1 MIKPIDFFLKIEQTI
16 NSLSTIDYNIDN
28 FNQDDFYTLFGTVK
42 KLFEDSCYNFT
53 IESGCSKAV
62 IIPAEGNFVFK
73 IPLMFDVNNYNCL
86 STDYCAE
93 EVSQYKE
100 AKIEGM
106 EYAFVKTVPF
116 DEMKIKYGAPLPFYI
131 QDKVEVFDK
140 WGKYDE
146 IYDEMAEKYENTLRL
161 PSLWIEDFC
170 NAYGVESFEDFGI
183 FVCNSG
189 INDLHSGN
197 VGYLDGM
204 PVVFDY
210 SGYFESNEDYNSD
223 YCDF

>member
-16 NSLSTIDYNIDN
+16 NSLSMDYNIDN

-53 IESGCSKAV
+53 IESGWSKAV

-86 STDYCAE
+86 TANYCDE

-100 AKIEGM
+100 AKIEGL

-140 WGKYDE
+140 WGKCDK
-146 IYDEMAEKYENTLRL
+146 IYDEMSEKYENTLRL